1 MKKNNKNI
9 NGRRGE
15 NSGGR
20 RGRRIRGNKGT
31 GRGRGK
37 EGIIESKNLSKSKP
51 QAQPHRLDGIYII
64 KSDKEY
70 LATKNLCPGE
80 LVYGE
85 ELITIE
91 EIKEIES
98 HNNNDNNI
106 DNISESSDSS
116 WVQIINRSLNIQN
129 NQNIENKIEYRK
141 WDIFYSKLGAA
152 IESGIS
158 NIYMKSGSKVL
169 YLGAGNDSYSTISHI
184 SDLIGKEGTLFGVE
198 KSEIKGLVLKNM
210 ARKRENIKPIIY
222 DARKPF
228 IYKNSISNLVDCIF
242 ADISEQDI
250 TNIISINAEFFLKNK
265 GGFIC
270 VINANSRNDSKNL
283 SQKEKFDEQ
292 IRLLREYN
300 LYVKEFI
307 SLVNFES
314 GYAVVSGLFKPY
326 RDYID
331 E

>member
-20 RGRRIRGNKGT
+20 RGRRIRGNRGN

-37 EGIIESKNLSKSKP
+37 EGIIDSKSLLKSKP
-51 QAQPHRLDGIYII
+51 EAQPHRLDGIYII
-64 KSDKEY
+64 KSNKEY

-91 EIKEIES
+91 EIKEIELQNNNE
-98 HNNNDNNI
+98 NNNDNS
-106 DNISESSDSS
+106 SESSESRDIQ
-116 WVQIINRSLNIQN
+116 VINRSLNIQN
-129 NQNIENKIEYRK
+129 NHNIENKIEYRV
-141 WDIFYSKLGAA
+141 WNTFYSKLGAA
-152 IESGIS
+152 IESGII
-158 NIYMKSGSKVL
+158 NIYMKPGSKVL

-184 SDLIGKEGTLFGVE
+184 SDLVGKEGEIYGVE

-210 ARKRENIKPIIY
+210 AKKRENIKPIIY

-228 IYKNSISNLVDCIF
+228 NYKNTITNLVDCIF

-270 VINANSRNDSKNL
+270 VINASHNDSKNL

-300 LYVKEFI
+300 LYVKEI
-307 SLVNFES
+307 VSLVNFES

-326 RDYID
+326 RDYLD